1 MQETFVGFFFLI
13 VLFGCWLAHNSLSK
27 DYSHPVV
34 CSRDLVLC
42 SRDLVLCSRD
52 LVLCSRDLDVLREQR
67 IILIYFILITHKS
80 ARSETLIP
88 WIVAITNARMECGVW
103 EWQLLAPYRYH
114 RFQRQPLTSSKVNEG
129 NKTISYFGWRTW
141 ALLYQVNVGGG
152 FPTTAQ
158 VSVLLRLISMVILA
172 SSFFPCSQYG
182 GTAK

>member
-1 MQETFVGFFFLI
+1 MKELNVECRKRLWAFFFLI

-34 CSRDLVLC
+34 
-42 SRDLVLCSRD
+42 CSRD

-88 WIVAITNARMECGVW
+88 WIVAITNARMECCVW

-158 VSVLLRLISMVILA
+158 VSVLLRLILMVILA
-172 SSFFPCSQYG
+172 SSFFPCTQYG